1 MMKSGDDVR
10 NVARLPLQS
19 KRQVVRIRKR
29 LRRGF
34 GQKCTRGFLDMFDLI
49 GE

>member
-19 KRQVVRIRKR
+19 KRQVIRTR
-29 LRRGF
+29 EGLRRGF
-34 GQKCTRGFLDMFDLI
+34 GQKLGRGVSWICLI
-49 GE
+49 